1 MIPWKHVVGVIGQTW
16 SRASPLRGL
25 LNSLRGASN
34 SFTMIILISL
44 YLRIY
49 ISYHTTPLLQA
60 ILHQLPHS
68 RLLDVNPSALGSLS
82 DCAWSK
88 HGCLTPWPSNFQ
100 SSLCADCPLIHL
112 QVFAEPVPSAW
123 NTVLDSLSLA
133 GSLLPIL
140 QVSGDPSFVW
150 GSQGGFWAPG
160 ARYARPH
167 LSHFYDSA
175 NYR

>member
-100 SSLCADCPLIHL
+100 SSLCAEL
-112 QVFAEPVPSAW
+112 PS
-123 NTVLDSLSLA
+123 NSPPSLRRTCSLSLKHCA
-133 GSLLPIL
+133 GLTLTGWLSPSHPSGLRWPIICL
-140 QVSGDPSFVW
+140 GKSRRFL
-150 GSQGGFWAPG
+150 GSWSTL
-160 ARYARPH
+160 RPPPP
-167 LSHFYDSA
+167 
-175 NYR
+175 